1 MCVRCKLTTIFLYFL
16 LFIYFYRLALHGKSS
31 ENKFSSALCYH
42 LKLSLQIRGV
52 PTVSL
57 GYLPIF
63 FLILIVNKFVNCHMS
78 TAKKSG
84 AKEIVIAHFKA
95 LSTINRGNIHT
106 KAVVGTFC

>member
-1 MCVRCKLTTIFLYFL
+1 
-16 LFIYFYRLALHGKSS
+16 
-31 ENKFSSALCYH
+31 
-42 LKLSLQIRGV
+42 
-52 PTVSL
+52 
-57 GYLPIF
+57 
-63 FLILIVNKFVNCHMS
+63 MS